1 MPYQLRIYT
10 INRGMLADFTKAWR
24 EGVYPLRLQHGFRIP
39 AAWTV
44 EQTNQFIWYIGYDG
58 TDDWTSKE
66 QHYYSST
73 ARANL
78 NPDPAQWIARA
89 EQYFVESVIPIAS
102 QDA

>member
-1 MPYQLRIYT
+1 MPFQLRIYT
-10 INRGMLADFTKAWR
+10 INRGMLANFTKAWR

-58 TDDWTSKE
+58 TEDWTSKE

-73 ARANL
+73 ARASL
-78 NPDPAQWIARA
+78 NPYPAQWIARA
-89 EQYFVESVIPIAS
+89 EHYFVESVIPIAS
-102 QDA
+102 QDT